1 MSGTQLLQRVRHWFG
16 RGNAEA
22 ATQHADPCPAATG
35 DTGRALLLVAS
46 GTGATAS
53 RASPVARPALHSAE
67 RSAPTV
73 LSLHDP
79 TPSRTA
85 DPGDRRPA
93 DATMADIAGELH
105 GHRETARAI
114 AHSVER
120 LPDLALSQV
129 DLLRRGNQL
138 LERDVHVSEGVLDE
152 LAALRGAFRGVEE
165 SSRRQLRCFTEIESN
180 HREVLAEYQDLLIR
194 EHRRLYRMTL
204 AAVLLAAAA
213 FGGVLYVLATG
224 IGR

>member
-16 RGNAEA
+16 GGQARA
-22 ATQHADPCPAATG
+22 AAPHADARPEVAGDAA
-35 DTGRALLLVAS
+35 RALVFAAS
-46 GTGATAS
+46 GGASTS
-53 RASPVARPALHSAE
+53 RASPVPRPALRAAE

-79 TPSRTA
+79 MPSRPA

-93 DATMADIAGELH
+93 DAALASIAGELH

-120 LPDLALSQV
+120 LPDLAGSQV

-138 LERDVHVSEGVLDE
+138 LEREVHVSEGVLDE

-165 SSRRQLRCFTEIESN
+165 TSRRQLRCFTEIEST
-180 HREVLAEYQDLLIR
+180 HREVLAEYQDLLVR
-194 EHRRLYRMTL
+194 QHRRLYRMTL

-213 FGGVLYVLATG
+213 LGGVMYVLATSV
-224 IGR
+224 GR